1 MKLCLGIPLTLCPSS
16 WFASGTESKNNLI
29 FCFASLILSQ
39 YIIRTVCVYV
49 IISFFYGA
57 GGIVWCSSITFDLEI
72 FKRVPINPEMQ
83 IIDPEDCCGALRS
96 ECSFDGV
103 KFKRIIMVLGNEYW
117 NRSQAGSSLK
127 CFRMPPE
134 SRGLWFHCSAG
145 AVCVL
150 NSYRSYYYPTKSTSL
165 SQPLLVPL
173 NCFSEAQKRLV
184 LFQAPSTTIKHCY
197 CGPQARSQNSTVSVG
212 FNTGDQRERLWK

>member
-1 MKLCLGIPLTLCPSS
+1 MWSGWKCPWPSAPPSCWLCAPKC
-16 WFASGTESKNNLI
+16 KNNPI
-29 FCFASLILSQ
+29 FCFASFIILQ
-39 YIIRTVCVYV
+39 YIIRIVYVYV

-57 GGIVWCSSITFDLEI
+57 GGIVECSNIAFDLEI

-103 KFKRIIMVLGNEYW
+103 KFKRIIMVLGNENW

-134 SRGLWFHCSAG
+134 SKGLWFHCSAST
-145 AVCVL
+145 VCVL
-150 NSYRSYYYPTKSTSL
+150 NSYRSCYYPPKSTSL

-173 NCFSEAQKRLV
+173 K
-184 LFQAPSTTIKHCY
+184 LFQWSSKVACLISSTIHNNKILL
-197 CGPQARSQNSTVSVG
+197 
-212 FNTGDQRERLWK
+212 LWPPGLLLK